1 MVSFHCR
8 KEILNKQD
16 NSSINDGIQEDVSEI
31 IRSVRKRSHTKD
43 DHKVKEPSQKVQK
56 YSNNPDV
63 QVGSARTLRNRTVVV
78 PDIQPLSE
86 TITRTTKATK
96 KPNGKGYS
104 KGQYGEKTIMT
115 PLPKSTKRK
124 SVEYDSI
131 VLSDDEIP
139 ELEVVE
145 HDDSK
150 FTRPEAL
157 KRQKPLDQP
166 KSTRRKK
173 GSVGTISK
181 KTADATRKEIER

>member
-1 MVSFHCR
+1 MNQR
-8 KEILNKQD
+8 N
-16 NSSINDGIQEDVSEI
+16 NASINDGIQEDVSKIE
-31 IRSVRKRSHTKD
+31 RSVRKRSHTDD
-43 DHKVKEPSQKVQK
+43 DHKVKEPPQKVQK

-63 QVGSARTLRNRTVVV
+63 QVGGARTLRNRTVVV

-104 KGQYGEKTIMT
+104 KGRYGENTIMT

-124 SVEYDSI
+124 SVDNDSI

-139 ELEVVE
+139 ELEVVQ
-145 HDDSK
+145 HDKSR
-150 FTRPEAL
+150 FTRPEPL
-157 KRQKPLDQP
+157 RRQMLSDQP

-181 KTADATRKEIER
+181 KTADTKRKQAER